1 MKKLIFF
8 LSLGIF
14 VLFSV
19 SLKAQNSS
27 ENLNNSKM
35 EEQIEKQVEK
45 LGIELELDDLQKAL
59 LKANLKEYNTKAL
72 ILLKS
77 EDSREQLKES
87 LSSLRKKQK
96 EDLLVFLNEEQ
107 LQVFEK
113 LQKKERNKN
122 RSNMRRQRQRY

>member
-1 MKKLIFF
+1 
-8 LSLGIF
+8 
-14 VLFSV
+14 
-19 SLKAQNSS
+19 
-27 ENLNNSKM
+27 M